1 MKFFKRDKNYDYVM
15 YIVLIIFFLFML
27 FFSSFRDMVK
37 DESLYFNE
45 TWLMSQLLQEG
56 RWIGNYAVGLHGFLF
71 KLPMALIF
79 LITGP
84 SVEIVTIFN
93 ILLACIT
100 GLLFYNLSK
109 KVLGKSEYGV
119 LSTLILLSSFYFFI
133 STPTY
138 LREIPSVFVVVLFLY
153 SLIDN
158 WDKWKMSLIFLL
170 LLDSKEYIFFVFAL
184 FYLILLLIESDKK
197 GVSKIVEVL
206 KQYVLIMLPS
216 AVWLVLM
223 FTTSIIPMNMYVVS
237 TLGLIDTNFKY
248 LFSHFNADMATLN
261 LIEGGREMPL
271 IIIKESYSAF
281 AHVIINILN
290 VILQYIGKVLYP
302 RTFSFISVP
311 KVVIFPVI
319 YTSILLVKKYLKSKS
334 SSIRKYAHLS
344 LLLLVWLVI
353 YILRTSHGRYL
364 LPVLPVIS
372 ILYIYILFK
381 HRFIKKQKKEMVIG
395 TLIFIVLGFL
405 FETSYVVPKILIE
418 VGIFVLF
425 AVSIRNPKLK
435 NLKYLL
441 VVLLSGACVGVSLL
455 FSYTQGQVY
464 GAVNFGK
471 NRQAEQVAKI
481 LPNEKYWTNND
492 INQMLVSVYSNE
504 RFSEPQ
510 WHWQLHDIVPKK
522 EMLKT
527 LDEKRSF
534 VFEVVSI
541 DKFKKNIKRYNIEKL
556 VLYESKIKEKY
567 TDQEYLTT
575 FMSQDW
581 IELEKKYEFKGL
593 NVYIFNV
600 K

>member
-15 YIVLIIFFLFML
+15 YTVLIIFFLFML

-56 RWIGNYAVGLHGFLF
+56 KWIGNYAVGLHGFLF

-184 FYLILLLIESDKK
+184 FYLILLFIESDKK
-197 GVSKIVEVL
+197 GVSRIVEVV
-206 KQYVLIMLPS
+206 KQYVFVMLPS
-216 AVWLVLM
+216 AVWLLLM
-223 FTTSIIPMNMYVVS
+223 FTTPIIPMNMYVAS
-237 TLGLIDTNFKY
+237 TLGLIDTNFNY
-248 LFSHFNADMATLN
+248 LFSHFNSDMATLN
-261 LIEGGREMPL
+261 LIEGGREIPL
-271 IIIKESYSAF
+271 IAIRESYSSFLAE
-281 AHVIINILN
+281 IIKTIN
-290 VILQYIGKVLYP
+290 VILQYIGKILYP

-311 KVVIFPVI
+311 KVVIFPVV
-319 YTSILLVKKYLKSKS
+319 YTSVLLVKKYLKSKS

-344 LLLLVWLVI
+344 LLFLIWLAI

-381 HRFIKKQKKEMVIG
+381 YRFTKKQKKEMIIG
-395 TLIFIVLGFL
+395 ALIFILLGFL
-405 FETSYVVPKILIE
+405 FEASYVIPKILIE
-418 VGIFVLF
+418 AGIFVLF
-425 AVSIRNPKLK
+425 ALSVINPKFK
-435 NLKYLL
+435 NLKYLP
-441 VVLLSGACVGVSLL
+441 VILLSSACIGVSLL
-455 FSYTQGQVY
+455 FSYTQGQVH
-464 GAVNFGK
+464 GFINFGE
-471 NRQAEQVAKI
+471 NREAQEVAKI
-481 LPNEKYWTNND
+481 LPKQEYWTNND

-522 EMLKT
+522 DMLKV
-527 LDEKRSF
+527 LDERKSF
-534 VFEVVSI
+534 VFEIVNI
-541 DKFKKNIKRYNIEKL
+541 DKFKENIKRYNIEKL
-556 VLYESKIKEKY
+556 VLYESKVKEKY
-567 TDQEYLTT
+567 TDQEYLDI
-575 FMSQDW
+575 FINQDW

>member
-1 MKFFKRDKNYDYVM
+1 MKFFKKDKNYDYVM
-15 YIVLIIFFLFML
+15 YTVLIIFFLFML

-56 RWIGNYAVGLHGFLF
+56 KWIGNYAVGLHGFLF

-184 FYLILLLIESDKK
+184 FYLILLFIESDKK
-197 GVSKIVEVL
+197 GVSRIVEVV
-206 KQYVLIMLPS
+206 KQYVFVMLPS
-216 AVWLVLM
+216 AVWLLLM
-223 FTTSIIPMNMYVVS
+223 FTTPIIPMNMYVAS
-237 TLGLIDTNFKY
+237 TLGLIDTNFNY
-248 LFSHFNADMATLN
+248 LFSHFNSDMATLN
-261 LIEGGREMPL
+261 LIEGGREIPL
-271 IIIKESYSAF
+271 IAIRESYSSFLAE
-281 AHVIINILN
+281 IIKTIN
-290 VILQYIGKVLYP
+290 VILQYIGKILYP

-311 KVVIFPVI
+311 KVVIFPVV
-319 YTSILLVKKYLKSKS
+319 YTSVLLVKKYLKSKS

-344 LLLLVWLVI
+344 LLFLIWLAI

-381 HRFIKKQKKEMVIG
+381 YRFTKKQKKEMIIG
-395 TLIFIVLGFL
+395 ALIFILLGFL
-405 FETSYVVPKILIE
+405 FEASYVIPKILIE
-418 VGIFVLF
+418 AGIFVLF
-425 AVSIRNPKLK
+425 ALSVINPKFK
-435 NLKYLL
+435 NLKYLP
-441 VVLLSGACVGVSLL
+441 VILLSSACIGVSLL
-455 FSYTQGQVY
+455 FSYTQGQVH
-464 GAVNFGK
+464 GFINFGE
-471 NRQAEQVAKI
+471 NREAQEVAKI
-481 LPNEKYWTNND
+481 LPKQEYWTNND

>member
-109 KVLGKSEYGV
+109 KILGKSKYGV
-119 LSTLILLSSFYFFI
+119 LSTLILLSSFYFFS

-138 LREIPSVFVVVLFLY
+138 LREIPSLFVVVLFLY
-153 SLIDN
+153 SLVDN
-158 WDKWKMSLIFLL
+158 WDKWKISLIFLL

-184 FYLILLLIESDKK
+184 FYLILLFIESDRK
-197 GVSKIVEVL
+197 GVSKIVEVV
-206 KQYVLIMLPS
+206 KQYFLVMLPS
-216 AVWLVLM
+216 VVWLLLM
-223 FTTSIIPMNMYVVS
+223 FTTSIIPMNMYVAS

-248 LFSHFNADMATLN
+248 LFSHFNADMATSN
-261 LIEGGREMPL
+261 LIEGGREIPL
-271 IIIKESYSAF
+271 IVIKESYSAF
-281 AHVIINILN
+281 VRVIIDILN
-290 VILQYIGKVLYP
+290 VILQYIGKILYP

-319 YTSILLVKKYLKSKS
+319 YTSALLVKKYLKSKS
-334 SSIRKYAHLS
+334 SAIRKYAHLS

-381 HRFIKKQKKEMVIG
+381 YRFTKEQKKEMIIG
-395 TLIFIVLGFL
+395 TLIFILLGFL
-405 FETSYVVPKILIE
+405 FETSYVIPKILIE
-418 VGIFVLF
+418 TGIFVLF
-425 AVSIRNPKLK
+425 VLSVINPKFK
-435 NLKYLL
+435 NLKYLP
-441 VVLLSGACVGVSLL
+441 VVLLSSACIGVSLL
-455 FSYTQGQVY
+455 FSYTQGQLY
-464 GAVNFGK
+464 GFINFGE
-471 NRQAEQVAKI
+471 NREAQEVAKI
-481 LPNEKYWTNND
+481 LPQQRYWTNND

-504 RFSEPQ
+504 KFSEPQ

-522 EMLKT
+522 DMLKV
-527 LDEKRSF
+527 LDEKKSF
-534 VFEVVSI
+534 VFEIVNA
-541 DKFKKNIKRYNIEKL
+541 DKFKENIKRYNIEKL
-556 VLYESKIKEKY
+556 VLYESKVKEKY
-567 TDQEYLTT
+567 TDQEYLDI
-575 FMSQDW
+575 FINQDW
-581 IELEKKYEFKGL
+581 IELEKKYEFKGF

>member
-1 MKFFKRDKNYDYVM
+1 
-15 YIVLIIFFLFML
+15 
-27 FFSSFRDMVK
+27 MVK

-237 TLGLIDTNFKY
+237 TLG
-248 LFSHFNADMATLN
+248 
-261 LIEGGREMPL
+261 
-271 IIIKESYSAF
+271 
-281 AHVIINILN
+281 
-290 VILQYIGKVLYP
+290 
-302 RTFSFISVP
+302 
-311 KVVIFPVI
+311 
-319 YTSILLVKKYLKSKS
+319 
-334 SSIRKYAHLS
+334 
-344 LLLLVWLVI
+344 
-353 YILRTSHGRYL
+353 
-364 LPVLPVIS
+364 
-372 ILYIYILFK
+372 
-381 HRFIKKQKKEMVIG
+381 
-395 TLIFIVLGFL
+395 
-405 FETSYVVPKILIE
+405 
-418 VGIFVLF
+418 
-425 AVSIRNPKLK
+425 
-435 NLKYLL
+435 
-441 VVLLSGACVGVSLL
+441 
-455 FSYTQGQVY
+455 
-464 GAVNFGK
+464 
-471 NRQAEQVAKI
+471 
-481 LPNEKYWTNND
+481 
-492 INQMLVSVYSNE
+492 
-504 RFSEPQ
+504 
-510 WHWQLHDIVPKK
+510 
-522 EMLKT
+522 
-527 LDEKRSF
+527 
-534 VFEVVSI
+534 
-541 DKFKKNIKRYNIEKL
+541 
-556 VLYESKIKEKY
+556 
-567 TDQEYLTT
+567 
-575 FMSQDW
+575 
-581 IELEKKYEFKGL
+581 
-593 NVYIFNV
+593 
-600 K
+600 